1 MEEQIPASQAPEPT
15 QRITPEEL
23 EAMKAYAREQAIR
36 MTYQQPLQPPV
47 TNLPY
52 QPRPVPEPV
61 QSSQPAVFIAPQW
74 PPTPEVLIPKMP
86 RAPEPAYDYSAPKV
100 IYVARNFTIAEL
112 LVIGLLSCT
121 VAFGLLKAWDF
132 GSKYLPQI
140 EVRIK

>member
-1 MEEQIPASQAPEPT
+1 MEEQVPASQDPGPAYN
-15 QRITPEEL
+15 ISPEEL

-36 MTYQQPLQPPV
+36 MTYQQPPLPTRPSQVAVPQAPASNV
-47 TNLPY
+47 PY
-52 QPRPVPEPV
+52 QPSTSSFRPD
-61 QSSQPAVFIAPQW
+61 IPQ
-74 PPTPEVLIPKMP
+74 MQ
-86 RAPEPAYDYSAPKV
+86 RAPEPVYDYSAPKV

-140 EVRIK
+140 EVRVK

>member
-1 MEEQIPASQAPEPT
+1 MEEQVPPSQDPGPAYNISPE
-15 QRITPEEL
+15 QL

-36 MTYQQPLQPPV
+36 MTYQQPPQPPV

-52 QPRPVPEPV
+52 QPSPVPEPV
-61 QSSQPAVFIAPQW
+61 QSSQPAVFTVPQW
-74 PPTPEVLIPKMP
+74 PPTPEALIPKMQ
-86 RAPEPAYDYSAPKV
+86 RAPEPAYDSSAPKV

-140 EVRIK
+140 EVRVK

>member
-1 MEEQIPASQAPEPT
+1 MEEQVPPSQDPGPAYNISPE
-15 QRITPEEL
+15 QL

-36 MTYQQPLQPPV
+36 MTYQQPQQPPV
-47 TNLPY
+47 TNLTY
-52 QPRPVPEPV
+52 QPGPDPEPV
-61 QSSQPAVFIAPQW
+61 QSSQPAVFTVPQW
-74 PPTPEVLIPKMP
+74 PPTPEALIPKMQ

-140 EVRIK
+140 EVRVK

>member
-1 MEEQIPASQAPEPT
+1 MEEQVPPSQDPGPAYNIS
-15 QRITPEEL
+15 PEEL

-36 MTYQQPLQPPV
+36 MTYQQPPQPPV

-52 QPRPVPEPV
+52 QPRPVSEPV
-61 QSSQPAVFIAPQW
+61 QSSQPAFFTVPQW
-74 PPTPEVLIPKMP
+74 PPTPEALIPKMP

-132 GSKYLPQI
+132 GSRYLPQI
-140 EVRIK
+140 EVRVK

>member
-1 MEEQIPASQAPEPT
+1 MEEQVPPSQDPGPAYNISPE
-15 QRITPEEL
+15 QL
-23 EAMKAYAREQAIR
+23 EAMKAYAREQAVR
-36 MTYQQPLQPPV
+36 MTYQQPPLPTQPPQGV
-47 TNLPY
+47 VLSVPQAPVANVPY
-52 QPRPVPEPV
+52 QPSTNPFRPD
-61 QSSQPAVFIAPQW
+61 IPQ
-74 PPTPEVLIPKMP
+74 MQ

-140 EVRIK
+140 EVRVK